1 MTIQSLKRRKPELWL
16 FLVAVAVAVTVAIN
30 YRHRI
35 LDHDEGVT
43 LNGAWRIYNG
53 QEIYADFFAFIP
65 PASYEYIAWLFN
77 VFGPHYWTAKL
88 GAIAILCVSALAL
101 YRLTRLLE
109 LPYLAG
115 LLATVAWVQL
125 GGAGHIINHNNLSS
139 FTAVIAVAVF
149 VEAILKQKI
158 SLFLVAGLLLSVTTY
173 THQFKGGLLSAFLL
187 ATVVLPGALRLLQP
201 RQAIILGLAA
211 GIAPGYLILTYGFD
225 TILQNLIVYPLKY
238 YPEGNRNTKY
248 PVVVAEIVLLLAAIM
263 CWRLRCIDR
272 RAVVALS
279 VAQAALFL
287 STINGPHLLR
297 LFWNAFPL
305 LILYA
310 AAIAQSLDILP
321 DRPKRTIGAILVAV
335 VVAVLVQFP
344 STRSLRAGAIEEFF
358 DCIRSENFTKIYVHP
373 FAPGLY
379 FELGF
384 QDPYT
389 YYMIFPVMFSEA
401 AIEEQLGDIKRE
413 RPDGIIL
420 NYPHTK
426 RFGLNY
432 QTIIDTYISENYNF
446 QKKCNAYTIMKRRG
460 GDGDDGG
467 D

>member
-1 MTIQSLKRRKPELWL
+1 MTTQFFERRKPELWL
-16 FLVAVAVAVTVAIN
+16 FIVGVAVAVTVAIN

-53 QEIYADFFAFIP
+53 QEIYTDFFAFVP
-65 PASYEYIAWLFN
+65 PASYEYIAWLFD
-77 VFGPHYWTAKL
+77 VFGPHYWTARL
-88 GAIAILCVSALAL
+88 GAIALLCVSALAL
-101 YRLTRLLE
+101 YRMTRLLE

-115 LLATVAWVQL
+115 VLATVAWVQL

-139 FTAVIAVAVF
+139 FTAVLAVAVF
-149 VEAILKQKI
+149 VEAILKQRI

-187 ATVVLPGALRLLQP
+187 STAVLPSALRLLQP
-201 RQAIILGLAA
+201 RQAITLGLAA
-211 GIAPGYLILTYGFD
+211 AIAPSYLILTFGFE
-225 TILQNLIVYPLKY
+225 TIFQNLVVYPLKY
-238 YPEGNRNTKY
+238 YPEGNQNSKY
-248 PVVVAEIVLLLAAIM
+248 PVLVAEIILLLAAII

-279 VAQAALFL
+279 VAQTALFL
-287 STINGPHLLR
+287 SAINGPHLLR

-310 AAIAQSLDILP
+310 AAAAQGLDILP
-321 DRPKRTIGAILVAV
+321 DRPKRIIGAILVAV
-335 VVAVLVQFP
+335 VVVVLVQFR
-344 STRSLRAGAIEEFF
+344 STQPPRAGAVKEFF

-389 YYMIFPVMFSEA
+389 YYMLLPVMFSEA
-401 AIEEQLGDIKRE
+401 AVQQQLEDIKRE
-413 RPDGIIL
+413 KPDGIIL
-420 NYPHTK
+420 NYTHTK
-426 RFGLNY
+426 RFGLNNE
-432 QTIIDTYISENYNF
+432 TMIDTYISENYVF
-446 QKKCNAYTIMKRRG
+446 QKTCDAYTIMKLHH
-460 GDGDDGG
+460 DKETD
-467 D
+467 